1 MVARDVASTEKV
13 LAETLPVEPDD
24 VGPHRL
30 PWLPMRRPG
39 TFVVRAVAALCL
51 LLGPAIGVA
60 TNLAEPAAA
69 LRPQQNAQ
77 LPPPKAQIVVD
88 ATTGAV
94 LAGDH
99 VHDALPAA
107 SLTKIMTAVV
117 AAERL
122 AGDALIPVSARAAD
136 MPPMKITMQAGQEW
150 PFEQAMASLMMV
162 SANDAAY
169 ALAEAVGG
177 GSLDAFEGVAR
188 DTSERLGLRDSTLSD
203 PSGLDDESS
212 YKGGSRMS
220 AYDLAIATRNALTVP
235 VISKYAGL
243 AEHQFV
249 DPAGRTRYLPNH
261 NKLVVEG
268 PYHYAGATGFKTGYT
283 DRAQHSVVATATRNG
298 RTLIAVVIGAPTLG
312 YTEAAGLLDVGFA
325 TPADAKGAGEPLPD
339 IAVSPYAARLA
350 DREAFGALAAPA
362 GDSGSSVLSAS
373 SIPVEAAAPI
383 AAREAPAA
391 ENDSDSG
398 GGGGGVMTMR
408 NVVIVGIAFLFVL
421 VMLRRRA
428 VKRQRTRRIARQRAR
443 AAQMRSGGLPVVDG
457 RYRPG
462 MRLGPPV
469 ESHVT
474 IRRAAGPPPRRH
486 GTG

>member
-1 MVARDVASTEKV
+1 M
-13 LAETLPVEPDD
+13 
-24 VGPHRL
+24 
-30 PWLPMRRPG
+30 
-39 TFVVRAVAALCL
+39 FVVRAVAALCL

-117 AAERL
+117 ASERL
-122 AGDALIPVSARAAD
+122 AEDALVPVSARAAG
-136 MPPMKITMQAGQEW
+136 MPPMKITMQEGQKW
-150 PFEQAMASLMMV
+150 PFEQAMASMVMV

-177 GSLDAFEGVAR
+177 GSLEAFVGVAR
-188 DTSERLGLRDSTLSD
+188 DTAERLGLRDSTLSD

-235 VISKYAGL
+235 VITKYAGL
-243 AEHQFV
+243 PEYRFV
-249 DPAGRTRYLPNH
+249 DPAGQTRYLPNH
-261 NKLVVEG
+261 NKIVVEG

-283 DRAQHSVVATATRNG
+283 SMAQHSIVATATRNG

-312 YTEAAGLLDVGFA
+312 YAEAAGLLDVGFA
-325 TPADAKGAGEPLPD
+325 TPPDAKGSGEPLPD
-339 IAVSPYAARLA
+339 IAVSPYASRLA
-350 DREAFGALAAPA
+350 DRDAFGALAAPG
-362 GDSGSSVLSAS
+362 GDTGSSVLSAS

-383 AAREAPAA
+383 AARETPSAQDDA
-391 ENDSDSG
+391 DSG
-398 GGGGGVMTMR
+398 GGGGGGVLTMR
-408 NVVIVGIAFLFVL
+408 NVVIVGVVLLCVL